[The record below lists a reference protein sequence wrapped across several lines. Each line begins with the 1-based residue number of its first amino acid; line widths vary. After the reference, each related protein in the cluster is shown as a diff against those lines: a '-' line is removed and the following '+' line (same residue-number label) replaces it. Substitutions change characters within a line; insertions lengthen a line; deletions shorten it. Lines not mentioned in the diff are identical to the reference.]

1 MTDREDVAPKTIDE
15 KIAQYL
21 AKQTQTYSRR
31 SALIT
36 FGKTLLQLS
45 GLAVIPLL
53 PSAGCSGGGHC
64 GWETCGMC
72 GYICSS
78 GCCGGGGFSKCPS
91 CMFTG
96 GAWTMCCYDTSKG
109 TCNCGN
115 GTMFS
120 YADCLG
126 LSSQGQANIG
136 ACRTGEF
143 CGTHPTGDCAGQ
155 GGFPYG
161 NNYSCT
167 IVAAGGPCSACGNG
181 IQ

>member
-1 MTDREDVAPKTIDE
+1 MSEHEDGTSKTIDE
-15 KIAQYL
+15 RIAQYL
-21 AKQTQTYSRR
+21 AKQTRTYSRR

-53 PSAGCSGGGHC
+53 PSAGCSESGGHC

-78 GCCGGGGFSKCPS
+78 GCCGGGGFSRCPS
-91 CMFTG
+91 CMFHG
-96 GAWTMCCYDTSKG
+96 GSWSLCCYDPN
-109 TCNCGN
+109 TCNCNN
-115 GTMFS
+115 GTMFT

-126 LSSQGQANIG
+126 LSTTGRANIT

-143 CGTHPTGDCAGQ
+143 CGDHPTGNCSGQ

-161 NNYSCT
+161 SNYSCT
-167 IVAAGGPCSACGNG
+167 TVEAGGLCSACGNG
-181 IQ
+181 VQ

>member
-1 MTDREDVAPKTIDE
+1 MTEREDVGSKTIDE
-15 KIAQYL
+15 KIAQFL
-21 AKQTQTYSRR
+21 AKRTQRYSRR
-31 SALIT
+31 GALVT

-53 PSAGCSGGGHC
+53 PSAGCSESGGHC

-91 CMFTG
+91 CMATG
-96 GAWTMCCYDTSKG
+96 GAWTMCCYDPS
-109 TCNCGN
+109 TCNCN
-115 GTMFS
+115 KGTMFS

-126 LSSQGQANIG
+126 LSTTGQANIN

-143 CGTHPTGDCAGQ
+143 CRDHPTGDCVGQ

-161 NNYSCT
+161 PSYSCT
-167 IVAAGGPCSACGNG
+167 TVAAGGPCSACGNG